1 MKDEQI
7 AWGVFK
13 EVINLKQNF
22 LLNIEVSLME
32 NPMVSISSLTSA
44 NEVPYFIQDYLVEI
58 CYMIKGF
65 NTKQ

>member
-1 MKDEQI
+1 MNDEQI

-32 NPMVSISSLTSA
+32 NPMVSIASLTSA
-44 NEVPYFIQDYLVEI
+44 NEVPYFMQDYLVKI

-65 NTKQ
+65 NTKR